1 MGMQQKI
8 EKHWNSSADNYG
20 SIIRRELDSFRRK
33 AWAKK
38 ITENAPDKPNLS
50 VLDIGT
56 GPGFFPIVLG
66 ELGHNVMAIDCTEN
80 MLEKAKKLAQSED
93 ITADF
98 LKMDSHALSFE
109 DNTFDLLINRNVTW
123 TLYDP
128 EKAYKEWYRV
138 LKQGGRLLIFDA
150 NWLLG
155 YYREDIRKQNQEN
168 EKLFHEKYGSPWETG
183 GHGDES
189 HILSLPMG
197 KVDRPEWDKQYLEKI
212 GFQVTYEKSVI
223 DELWGEDE
231 KLIYGATPM
240 FMIVAEKPLSS
251 SGYLLDNIQKYWDM
265 RSETYSIQNREEL
278 MTEQN
283 KWIDKILP
291 RLPQKKNMR
300 ILDIGCGPGFF
311 SIMMA
316 QHGYQVTGI
325 DYSEQMLMHA
335 LENAKDIIPDIADS
349 ITFRKMDAQ
358 NLEFEDNSFDVI
370 LSRNLTWGLE
380 HPVKAYQEWLR
391 VLCPGG
397 KILNFDGNHYLHC
410 FREDYSDYQNINR
423 QLHQQEY
430 LKNVDM
436 STINRLAME
445 LPLSRLQRPQWDV
458 ITLLELGV
466 KGVEVEAQEWIVSA
480 PEKGKKCIASF
491 LLCITK

>member
-1 MGMQQKI
+1 MEMQQII
-8 EKHWNSSADNYG
+8 EKHWSESADNYG
-20 SIIRRELDSFRRK
+20 NIIQRELDSFRRK

-66 ELGHNVMAIDCTEN
+66 ELGHNVTAIDCTEN
-80 MLEKAKKLAQSED
+80 MLEKAKSFAQMEGVGVN
-93 ITADF
+93 F
-98 LKMDSHALSFE
+98 LKMDSHNLSFE
-109 DNTFDLLINRNVTW
+109 DNTFDLVINRNVTW

-138 LKQGGRLLIFDA
+138 LKPGGRLLVFDA

-155 YYREDIRKQNQEN
+155 YYREDIRKQNEEN
-168 EKLFHEKYGSPWETG
+168 EKLFHEKYGSPWGTE

-189 HILSLPMG
+189 YILSLPMG
-197 KVDRPEWDKQYLEKI
+197 KVDRPEWDKQYLEQI
-212 GFQVTYEKSVI
+212 GFQVTYEKNVI
-223 DELWGEDE
+223 DELWGGDE

-251 SGYLLDNIQKYWDM
+251 SEGLLENIQKYWDM
-265 RSETYSIQNREEL
+265 RSETYSRQNREEL
-278 MTEQN
+278 MTEQKKWMN
-283 KWIDKILP
+283 KIQP
-291 RLPQKKNMR
+291 RLPQNTNLR

-316 QHGYQVTGI
+316 QHGYRVTGI
-325 DYSEQMLMHA
+325 DYSDQMLMHA
-335 LENAKDIIPDIADS
+335 KKNAKDTIPDIADS
-349 ITFRKMDAQ
+349 IIFRQMDAQ
-358 NLEFEDNSFDVI
+358 NLEFEDDSFDVI
-370 LSRNLTWGLE
+370 LSRNLTWDLE

-391 VLCPGG
+391 VLRPGG

-410 FREDYSDYQNINR
+410 FREDYNNCKNENR
-423 QLHQQEY
+423 NLHQQEY
-430 LKNVDM
+430 LENVDM
-436 STINRLAME
+436 SIIDRLAMK
-445 LPLSRLQRPQWDV
+445 LPLSRLQRPQWDI

-466 KGVEVEAQEWIVSA
+466 KGVEVEAQEWITSA
-480 PEKGKKCIASF
+480 QEKNKKCITSF

>member
-1 MGMQQKI
+1 MEMQQKI

-20 SIIRRELDSFRRK
+20 NIIRRELDSFRRK

-66 ELGHNVMAIDCTEN
+66 ELGHNVTAIDCTEN
-80 MLEKAKKLAQSED
+80 MLEKAKKLAQAEG
-93 ITADF
+93 ITANF
-98 LKMDSHALSFE
+98 LKMDSHTLTFE
-109 DNTFDLLINRNVTW
+109 DNTFNLLINRNVTW

-138 LKQGGRLLIFDA
+138 LKPGGKLLIFDA

-155 YYREDIRKQNQEN
+155 YYSEDIKKQNEEN

-197 KVDRPEWDKQYLEKI
+197 KADRPEWDKQYLEKI
-212 GFQVTYEKSVI
+212 GFQVTYEKNVI

-240 FMIVAEKPLSS
+240 FMIVAEKPLTSS
-251 SGYLLDNIQKYWDM
+251 EGLLENIQKYWDM

-278 MTEQN
+278 MTEQD

-335 LENAKDIIPDIADS
+335 RENAKDIIPDIADS
-349 ITFRKMDAQ
+349 ITFRQMDAQ
-358 NLEFEDNSFDVI
+358 NLEFEDNSFDTI
-370 LSRNLTWGLE
+370 LSRNLTWDLE

-391 VLCPGG
+391 VLRPGG

-423 QLHQQEY
+423 HLHQQEY

-466 KGVEVEAQEWIVSA
+466 KSVEVEAQEWVDSA
-480 PEKGKKCIASF
+480 QKNNKKCIASF

>member
-1 MGMQQKI
+1 M
-8 EKHWNSSADNYG
+8 
-20 SIIRRELDSFRRK
+20 
-33 AWAKK
+33 
-38 ITENAPDKPNLS
+38 
-50 VLDIGT
+50 DIGR
-56 GPGFFPIVLG
+56 GPGFFSIVLG

-138 LKQGGRLLIFDA
+138 LKPGGRLLIFDA

-370 LSRNLTWGLE
+370 LSRNLTWGLG

>member
-138 LKQGGRLLIFDA
+138 LKPGGRLLIFDA

-197 KVDRPEWDKQYLEKI
+197 KVDRPEWDKQYLEK
-212 GFQVTYEKSVI
+212 I

>member
-1 MGMQQKI
+1 MLKSG
-8 EKHWNSSADNYG
+8 
-20 SIIRRELDSFRRK
+20 RK
-33 AWAKK
+33 
-38 ITENAPDKPNLS
+38 
-50 VLDIGT
+50 
-56 GPGFFPIVLG
+56 
-66 ELGHNVMAIDCTEN
+66 
-80 MLEKAKKLAQSED
+80 
-93 ITADF
+93 TADF
-98 LKMDSHALSFE
+98 
-109 DNTFDLLINRNVTW
+109 DLNGCWGVI
-123 TLYDP
+123 
-128 EKAYKEWYRV
+128 EKTQKT
-138 LKQGGRLLIFDA
+138 K
-150 NWLLG
+150 
-155 YYREDIRKQNQEN
+155 QEN

-316 QHGYQVTGI
+316 AARI
-325 DYSEQMLMHA
+325 S
-335 LENAKDIIPDIADS
+335 
-349 ITFRKMDAQ
+349 
-358 NLEFEDNSFDVI
+358 
-370 LSRNLTWGLE
+370 
-380 HPVKAYQEWLR
+380 
-391 VLCPGG
+391 
-397 KILNFDGNHYLHC
+397 
-410 FREDYSDYQNINR
+410 SDRY
-423 QLHQQEY
+423 
-430 LKNVDM
+430 
-436 STINRLAME
+436 RL
-445 LPLSRLQRPQWDV
+445 L
-458 ITLLELGV
+458 
-466 KGVEVEAQEWIVSA
+466 
-480 PEKGKKCIASF
+480 
-491 LLCITK
+491 

>member
-1 MGMQQKI
+1 
-8 EKHWNSSADNYG
+8 
-20 SIIRRELDSFRRK
+20 
-33 AWAKK
+33 
-38 ITENAPDKPNLS
+38 
-50 VLDIGT
+50 
-56 GPGFFPIVLG
+56 
-66 ELGHNVMAIDCTEN
+66 
-80 MLEKAKKLAQSED
+80 
-93 ITADF
+93 
-98 LKMDSHALSFE
+98 
-109 DNTFDLLINRNVTW
+109 VTW

-138 LKQGGRLLIFDA
+138 LKPGGRLLIFDA

>member
-1 MGMQQKI
+1 MEVLFEENWILLGVKL
-8 EKHWNSSADNYG
+8 
-20 SIIRRELDSFRRK
+20 R
-33 AWAKK
+33 AKK

-138 LKQGGRLLIFDA
+138 LKPGGRLLIFDA

>member
-1 MGMQQKI
+1 MEVLFEENWILLGVKLGQ
-8 EKHWNSSADNYG
+8 
-20 SIIRRELDSFRRK
+20 
-33 AWAKK
+33 KK

-138 LKQGGRLLIFDA
+138 LKPGGRLLIFDA

-300 ILDIGCGPGFF
+300 ILDICCGPGFF

>member
-1 MGMQQKI
+1 M
-8 EKHWNSSADNYG
+8 EVL
-20 SIIRRELDSFRRK
+20 LDSFRRK

-138 LKQGGRLLIFDA
+138 LKPGGRLLIFDA

-316 QHGYQVTGI
+316 LHGYQVTGI

-349 ITFRKMDAQ
+349 ITYRKMDAQ

>member
-1 MGMQQKI
+1 
-8 EKHWNSSADNYG
+8 
-20 SIIRRELDSFRRK
+20 
-33 AWAKK
+33 
-38 ITENAPDKPNLS
+38 
-50 VLDIGT
+50 
-56 GPGFFPIVLG
+56 
-66 ELGHNVMAIDCTEN
+66 
-80 MLEKAKKLAQSED
+80 
-93 ITADF
+93 
-98 LKMDSHALSFE
+98 MDSHALSFE

-138 LKQGGRLLIFDA
+138 LKPGGRLLIFDA

>member
-1 MGMQQKI
+1 M
-8 EKHWNSSADNYG
+8 
-20 SIIRRELDSFRRK
+20 
-33 AWAKK
+33 
-38 ITENAPDKPNLS
+38 
-50 VLDIGT
+50 
-56 GPGFFPIVLG
+56 
-66 ELGHNVMAIDCTEN
+66 
-80 MLEKAKKLAQSED
+80 
-93 ITADF
+93 
-98 LKMDSHALSFE
+98 
-109 DNTFDLLINRNVTW
+109 
-123 TLYDP
+123 
-128 EKAYKEWYRV
+128 
-138 LKQGGRLLIFDA
+138 
-150 NWLLG
+150 
-155 YYREDIRKQNQEN
+155 
-168 EKLFHEKYGSPWETG
+168 
-183 GHGDES
+183 
-189 HILSLPMG
+189 
-197 KVDRPEWDKQYLEKI
+197 
-212 GFQVTYEKSVI
+212 I

-423 QLHQQEY
+423 QLHQLEY
-430 LKNVDM
+430 SKNVDM

>member
-1 MGMQQKI
+1 
-8 EKHWNSSADNYG
+8 
-20 SIIRRELDSFRRK
+20 
-33 AWAKK
+33 
-38 ITENAPDKPNLS
+38 
-50 VLDIGT
+50 
-56 GPGFFPIVLG
+56 
-66 ELGHNVMAIDCTEN
+66 MAIDCTEN

-138 LKQGGRLLIFDA
+138 LKPGGRLLIFDA

>member
-1 MGMQQKI
+1 M
-8 EKHWNSSADNYG
+8 
-20 SIIRRELDSFRRK
+20 
-33 AWAKK
+33 
-38 ITENAPDKPNLS
+38 
-50 VLDIGT
+50 
-56 GPGFFPIVLG
+56 
-66 ELGHNVMAIDCTEN
+66 
-80 MLEKAKKLAQSED
+80 
-93 ITADF
+93 
-98 LKMDSHALSFE
+98 
-109 DNTFDLLINRNVTW
+109 TW

-138 LKQGGRLLIFDA
+138 LKPGGRLLIFDA